1 MAYELILLSNAYK
14 ELSEA
19 KDWYN
24 EQRENLGEEFRAEV
38 NLEFDYI
45 EKYPDHYQTKFSN
58 LKLALVNRFPY
69 AIYYQKDDNLVQI
82 TIYAIL
88 HTKRN
93 PDVLLKRIK

>member
-1 MAYELILLSNAYK
+1 MKYELILLSQAYK
-14 ELSEA
+14 ELLQA
-19 KDWYN
+19 RDWYN
-24 EQRENLGEEFRAEV
+24 EQIKNLGDEFRFEV

-45 EKYPDHYQTKFSN
+45 EKHPDHYQKKYYN

-69 AIYYQKDDNLVQI
+69 AIYYQKDDVLMQI